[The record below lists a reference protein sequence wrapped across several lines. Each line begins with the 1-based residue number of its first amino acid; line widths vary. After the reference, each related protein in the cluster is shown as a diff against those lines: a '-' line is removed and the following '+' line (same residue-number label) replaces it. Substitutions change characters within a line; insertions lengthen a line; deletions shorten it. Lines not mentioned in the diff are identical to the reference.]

1 MSDRG
6 RICTKPKPVAWRVTS
21 EGQSHVYDTKS
32 EAMFWGDF
40 QAGYSTTPVLVSPL
54 FAGDSKEFAPRGTK
68 RRKPVK
74 LWIRKVMW

>member
-1 MSDRG
+1 M
-6 RICTKPKPVAWRVTS
+6 KPKPVAWRVTS

-40 QAGYSTTPVLVSPL
+40 QAGYSTTPTLVSPL